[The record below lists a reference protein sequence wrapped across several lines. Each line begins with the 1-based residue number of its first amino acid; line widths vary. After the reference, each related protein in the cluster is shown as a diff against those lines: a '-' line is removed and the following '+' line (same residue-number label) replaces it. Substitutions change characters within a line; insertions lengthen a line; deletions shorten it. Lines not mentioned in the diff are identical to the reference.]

1 RGFNAINWNPA
12 GLGMPENPFFSF
24 SLGGRGAA
32 GTDPISFGDV
42 AKYSGITVPQA
53 VLASWLSRVQQQGG
67 QSLEANGAGSFA
79 LSVGSFG
86 FQLATNAYERGK
98 LSPDAVEVLLYGNAG
113 ATGTPRTMSLKGS
126 RTEAAVTTTAA
137 ASFGHGVDIGIGPLT
152 QHLAI
157 GATVKY
163 IVGNAL
169 LIGEDAGSQI
179 QANPLALDVQF
190 PVIQSDTSLTGMPQR
205 GHGIGIDVGAA
216 WQSGPFAIGASI
228 QNLVNTFKWN
238 VNEMYFRPGGALF
251 TTSGTRQ

>member
-1 RGFNAINWNPA
+1 MNRFNTAIARSALVMIAATALATNASAQLVSASAASVALGDNYTALARGFNAINWNPA

-137 ASFGHGVDIGIGPLT
+137 ASFGHGVDIGSGPLT
-152 QHLAI
+152 QQFAI
-157 GATVKY
+157 GAT
-163 IVGNAL
+163 
-169 LIGEDAGSQI
+169 GED
-179 QANPLALDVQF
+179 V
-190 PVIQSDTSLTGMPQR
+190 
-205 GHGIGIDVGAA
+205 
-216 WQSGPFAIGASI
+216 
-228 QNLVNTFKWN
+228 
-238 VNEMYFRPGGALF
+238 
-251 TTSGTRQ
+251 

>member
-1 RGFNAINWNPA
+1 MNRIHAPITRAALAFVAVAAFAPKVSAQLVSASAASVALGDNYTALARGFNAINWNPA

-98 LSPDAVEVLLYGNAG
+98 L
-113 ATGTPRTMSLKGS
+113 
-126 RTEAAVTTTAA
+126 
-137 ASFGHGVDIGIGPLT
+137 
-152 QHLAI
+152 
-157 GATVKY
+157 
-163 IVGNAL
+163 
-169 LIGEDAGSQI
+169 
-179 QANPLALDVQF
+179 
-190 PVIQSDTSLTGMPQR
+190 
-205 GHGIGIDVGAA
+205 
-216 WQSGPFAIGASI
+216 
-228 QNLVNTFKWN
+228 
-238 VNEMYFRPGGALF
+238 
-251 TTSGTRQ
+251 